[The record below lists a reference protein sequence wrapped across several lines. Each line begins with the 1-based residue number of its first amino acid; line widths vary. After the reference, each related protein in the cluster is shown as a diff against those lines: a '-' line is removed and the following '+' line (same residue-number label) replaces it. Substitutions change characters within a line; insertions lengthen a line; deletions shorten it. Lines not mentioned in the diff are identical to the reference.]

1 RDEREILFDEE
12 PVKKPMPPILI
23 VVFLVAIFFAL
34 GYFILIGIK
43 GPPF

>member
-1 RDEREILFDEE
+1 
-12 PVKKPMPPILI
+12 MPPTLI
-23 VVFLVAIFFAL
+23 VVFLGAILFAL